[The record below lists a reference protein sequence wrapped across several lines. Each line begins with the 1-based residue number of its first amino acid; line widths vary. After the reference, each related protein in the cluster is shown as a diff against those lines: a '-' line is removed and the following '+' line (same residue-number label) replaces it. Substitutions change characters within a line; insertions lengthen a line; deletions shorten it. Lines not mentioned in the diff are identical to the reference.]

1 MKVPNGK
8 ELEYV
13 LCSERPVG
21 SRDEVLIV
29 SEKERVK
36 VAFVKSNSRKVT
48 SSGGEVS
55 AVKLVT
61 FRALSSGMASFGLLN
76 MSSAVWSVMA
86 MKQLSGSVHKSSCW

>member
-48 SSGGEVS
+48 SSGREVS
-55 AVKLVT
+55 AV
-61 FRALSSGMASFGLLN
+61 
-76 MSSAVWSVMA
+76 
-86 MKQLSGSVHKSSCW
+86 